1 MRIETSILLEDTVRK
16 EVMDKF
22 PSLDP
27 DWAVKRY
34 MDMMYNNSKKT
45 AEVLVAMAQQTT
57 NLKTEAR

>member
-1 MRIETSILLEDTVRK
+1 MRLETGILLEDTVRK

-57 NLKTEAR
+57 NLKAEER